1 MGCASRE
8 WRFSKVAFIK
18 AFRVPETGADHPE
31 AYWRVRPREEGDQVA
46 AQIEIFAHAEA
57 AGKGEGPRLQP
68 VYRLHLPV
76 DDGAVA
82 ASILGK
88 ASPVPAPQGTPERE
102 RYHPTA
108 QLYRHLRSLE
118 SFADAVDL
126 K

>member
-1 MGCASRE
+1 M
-8 WRFSKVAFIK
+8 AFIK
-18 AFRVPETGADHPE
+18 AFRTPETGADHPE
-31 AYWRVRPREEGDQVA
+31 AYWRVRPREESDGQ
-46 AQIEIFAHAEA
+46 IFAQVEVFANSEA
-57 AGKGEGPRLQP
+57 AGKGEGPKLLP

-76 DDGAVA
+76 ESKDVV

-88 ASPVPAPQGTPERE
+88 ASPVPAAQGTPERE

-118 SFADAVDL
+118 QFADAVDL

>member
-1 MGCASRE
+1 MAYVKP
-8 WRFSKVAFIK
+8 FTT
-18 AFRVPETGADHPE
+18 PETGAEHPE

-46 AQIEIFAHAEA
+46 AQVEIWANARA
-57 AGKGEGPRLQP
+57 AGKGDGPKLLP
-68 VYRLHLPV
+68 VYRLQIPV
-76 DDGAVA
+76 ESEAVA
-82 ASILGK
+82 SSILGK